1 MNMIKK
7 LVLAIIIPLTAIVF
21 VTSCSKESA
30 PVQAKK
36 EKPQATVTAVKNV
49 PDKKDAK
56 APAKPT
62 VLAGNNTLTV
72 TRDGQYANL
81 SWHTDI
87 PAADIRKITILRS
100 STGLTKQIPVAE
112 LSRDATSHTDCTP
125 SAGAQWYWVQL
136 ATTDGDRVIG
146 ATRVDP
152 DRNGSAQYIRPEDAY
167 QISITRT
174 DDMATLTW
182 NFPDDEYKSIKVV
195 RNTRVMA
202 QPFGKNSIRV
212 VTSPEGK
219 LQYDNPLTNPNAD
232 YWYWFQIT
240 TKQGVIITK
249 GPIKAG
255 YAKRASR

>member
-1 MNMIKK
+1 MRKPT
-7 LVLAIIIPLTAIVF
+7 LAIIIPLAAIVF
-21 VTSCSKESA
+21 VASCSKQSEPA
-30 PVQAKK
+30 PAQAKK
-36 EKPQATVTAVKNV
+36 ETPRATVIAVKNA
-49 PDKKDAK
+49 PDKKAAK
-56 APAKPT
+56 TPAKPA

-81 SWHTDI
+81 SWHTDV

-112 LSRDATSHTDCTP
+112 LNPDATSHRDCTP
-125 SAGAQWYWVQL
+125 GAGAQWYWVQL
-136 ATTDGDRVIG
+136 SIQGGGDRVIG
-146 ATRVDP
+146 ATRVEP
-152 DRNGSAQYIRPEDAY
+152 DRSGSAQYIRPEDAY
-167 QISITRT
+167 HISITRT
-174 DDMATLTW
+174 DDMATLQW
-182 NFPDDEYKSIKVV
+182 DFPDDEYKSIKVV

-219 LQYDNPLTNPNAD
+219 LQYDNPLSNPNAD

-255 YAKRASR
+255 YTRPKRQ